1 MQFFNVASMMLTL
14 FAMNSRATVGTSDK
28 CFNGLKNRVPLIDNT
43 LNITSNNTLRALEE
57 SSSSCPFGT
66 HMITYSTTTLTSHSL
81 IILIINIPVHYVR
94 FIVRTT
100 PIIYNNNQQQQKG
113 DKKDRGTMFSPSII
127 SFNDNDDDDNYE
139 EDNDDDYDKEE
150 KSPDNCYCDDEVDDD
165 DDDDDV
171 ITMLLTVLR
180 LLIMISFHP
189 LI

>member
-1 MQFFNVASMMLTL
+1 MKFFNASSMLTL

-28 CFNGLKNRVPLIDNT
+28 CFNGLKKNRVPLIDNAV
-43 LNITSNNTLRALEE
+43 NSTSNHTLRSQSHALLEE

-100 PIIYNNNQQQQKG
+100 PIIYHNQQQQKVG
-113 DKKDRGTMFSPSII
+113 EKDRGHMFVPFP

-165 DDDDDV
+165 DDDDYDNDDDDADYDDY
-171 ITMLLTVLR
+171 IDG
-180 LLIMISFHP
+180 I
-189 LI
+189 